1 MSPQRPGI
9 EGPRANAAFRVDAT
23 HERLW
28 FQQPDG
34 GGERFSLD
42 TVNQCLWRH
51 VPDAPDRRIGLTPK
65 AFAVLKHLVHNAGRL
80 VTHQEFL
87 EAVWPGVYIQ
97 PEGLKSQ
104 ILTLRSALE
113 DDARNPRFI
122 EALPRRGYRFIAHLV
137 SDASTQR
144 DARNACESVPLVGRD
159 RPLSELETIL
169 QQSIRQRRR
178 EIVFVTGE
186 SGIGKTS
193 LVDEFVCRTR
203 LQMPQARIARGQC
216 VEGYGGKEAYY
227 PMLEALGE
235 LCRGDCGA
243 SVLPALACAPACLAQ
258 FPALTQLT
266 QRASFQREPVGAA
279 RDRMLRELGD
289 LCERLTQDAPL
300 VLVFEDLQ
308 WIDRSTVDLIELL
321 ARSRRPMQLLLI
333 GTYRP
338 ADLTGDHPL
347 RTRLAELQIHRLCSE
362 MPLNPLTEIE
372 VAGYLAARAPGQA
385 APPDGLAGLI
395 HRHTEGNPLF
405 MVTLLAHLRQRGLLS
420 NDGGAWQIQ
429 APLDAIGFEVPE
441 TLRDMIEAR
450 IERLSDEEKNA
461 LEVASVL
468 GGEFDSRLCA
478 EASGLDAERM
488 EELCQ
493 ALAERHFILRR
504 SPSSPP
510 ASPTNAATR
519 YLFAHAMYRQVLYS
533 RQLPARRA
541 RLHARVAHWF
551 ETEAP
556 GSQHRLMAALHQSG
570 RSAAAARHAPA
581 ARGALAPR
589 AASPYHALPV

>member
-1 MSPQRPGI
+1 MSPQRPGV

-23 HERLW
+23 QERLW
-28 FQQPDG
+28 FQQGDG
-34 GGERFSLD
+34 GGERFGLD
-42 TVNQCLWRH
+42 TVDQCLWRR

-65 AFAVLKHLVHNAGRL
+65 AFAVLKHLIHNAGRL

-97 PEGLKSQ
+97 PEGLKGQ

-122 EALPRRGYRFIAHLV
+122 EAVPRRGYRFIARLV
-137 SDASTQR
+137 SEASTQP
-144 DARNACESVPLVGRD
+144 DAPHAGASVPLVGRD
-159 RPLSELETIL
+159 RPLSELEAIL
-169 QQSIRQRRR
+169 QRSIRQRRR

-235 LCRGDCGA
+235 LCRADCGA
-243 SVLPALACAPACLAQ
+243 CVLPALACAPACLAQ
-258 FPALTQLT
+258 FPALAHPT
-266 QRASFQREPVGAA
+266 QRPTFQCEPVGAT
-279 RDRMLRELGD
+279 RNRMLRELGD

-338 ADLTGDHPL
+338 ADLTGDNPL
-347 RTRLAELQIHRLCSE
+347 RARLAELQIHRLYSE
-362 MPLNPLTEIE
+362 MPLNPLTQID
-372 VAGYLAARAPGQA
+372 VAAYLTARAPGRA
-385 APPDGLAGLI
+385 APPDGLAGVI

-405 MVTLLAHLRQRGLLS
+405 MVTLLAHLCQRGLIS
-420 NDGGAWQIQ
+420 NEGAPWQIQ
-429 APLDAIGFEVPE
+429 VPLDAIELEVPK

-461 LEVASVL
+461 LEVASIF

-478 EASGLDAERM
+478 EASGRDADRM

-519 YLFAHAMYRQVLYS
+519 YLFAHAMYRQVLYL
-533 RQLPARRA
+533 RQSPPRRA
-541 RLHARVAHWF
+541 RLHARVADWLQ
-551 ETEAP
+551 TQSA
-556 GSQHRLMAALHQSG
+556 GSQHRLTPALHQSH
-570 RSAAAARHAPA
+570 RPAAAARHLHA
-581 ARGALAPR
+581 ARNALAPR
-589 AASPYHALPV
+589 PASPYHALAV